1 MNNNRS
7 NTNNFVVVGVDF
19 GGDSCRVSLLDK
31 NDKITLHVN
40 RVSNRQTPTIV
51 SFDKRTRI
59 YGEEAEARSS
69 TLFKHTVPLL
79 SYVVGLDKHQL
90 LRFIKSKKYLFF
102 ADFNE
107 ENGSFNVTFDDAPLS
122 VLPSEVYSFF
132 LNKVLDTVR
141 QECNLSADNEGLYI
155 SLGVPSYFS
164 EEFKERIHRALLI
177 SNIKRVKLFKES
189 QCILKRWA
197 DAQLSDLYQEYVKT
211 RNGANG
217 DGTGDTN
224 MKIGFLD
231 VGFGHATFFVAEAVS
246 EDEQMSTSILSE
258 SSSDL
263 ISTYKVIEA
272 LCDHVKGLIEAKGSK
287 VDVPSRQSYYLY
299 KACVKCVKELSVLN
313 DAKMDVERVMD
324 NDEDFSTSGHLCALM
339 DEVIGK
345 TDRKNF
351 LSIEILG
358 GGSRIPFVKNVASKY
373 AESLGCVKGVR
384 TSLDTTSAISYGAT
398 KLLKDNLT
406 STGVVDVGPYGSG
419 VSTAGAGAGTSMGT
433 GTGNATGT
441 GTGTGTVTVTGTG
454 IGIGNA
460 AAGTTNTPTGVGTED
475 EELLEL
481 IKKEKHMQEVEN
493 EQMLKM
499 ATLNEMDNYLIRT
512 KSDLLG
518 GYKEHFEDKHEDVK
532 RVLQELE
539 TFSYKALS
547 DKTVTSKACQDEL
560 KLTQEKLYELAPKYK
575 EQLEEDLRKLEASKI
590 RSSGN
595 MGNEEG
601 GARNNI
607 SINGTGSKMDSLAE
621 SDVVLPNKT
630 CIKRAQKNKDEGN
643 ELIGAGNVEL
653 AIQHYVKVLQYCGKV
668 NSPNE
673 EEKETINGLRLA
685 SNLNLAMCYL
695 KLDVPASLN
704 KAVSCCTSALSISP
718 ENTKALFRRAVA
730 YEKLNDFDNALNDA
744 KRGCEIDS
752 SNQDFKNMC
761 DRVDRKIK
769 LQLQKQ
775 KKVFSK
781 MFSGMYKLNKRVE
794 GGSRYD
800 RKISR
805 LTDRV
810 KYAIF
815 FAHTATKRRYAT
827 LGLGSLCNSKETV
840 LESSL
845 SNDLDNCSD
854 STQSCA
860 TNQLHKANGLYVS
873 GKNGI
878 RYLSMD
884 QGPAGDDGC
893 VSDGFL
899 DEYEDVD
906 EFEDV
911 AALMR
916 STRRCR
922 DELVNRLNTSFN
934 RGADFKL
941 LCSLAPIEYR
951 INSLRGALTH
961 LNNMGVTHNLL

>member
-1 MNNNRS
+1 MNNNPT
-7 NTNNFVVVGVDF
+7 NTNNFVCVGVDF
-19 GGDSCRVSLLDK
+19 GGDSCRVSVLDK

-40 RVSNRQTPTIV
+40 RVSNRQTPTLV

-90 LRFIKSKKYLFF
+90 LQFIKSKKYLFF
-102 ADFNE
+102 SDFNE
-107 ENGSFNVTFDDAPLS
+107 EDGSFNVTFDDAPLS
-122 VLPSEVYSFF
+122 VLPCEVYSFF

-141 QECNLSADNEGLYI
+141 QEFNLSPDNEGLYL

-164 EEFKERIHRALLI
+164 EEFKERIHKSLLI
-177 SNIKRVKLFKES
+177 ANIKRVKLFNES

-197 DAQLSDLYQEYVKT
+197 DAQLSDLYQEYLKT
-211 RNGANG
+211 RNEASG
-217 DGTGDTN
+217 DGTND
-224 MKIGFLD
+224 MSIKIGFLD
-231 VGFGHATFFVAEAVS
+231 VGFAHTTFFVAEVVS
-246 EDEQMSTSILSE
+246 EDTQLSTNILSE
-258 SSSDL
+258 LSSDM
-263 ISTYKVIEA
+263 ISTYKVVEA

-287 VDVPSRQSYYLY
+287 VDIPSRQSYYLY
-299 KACVKCVKELSVLN
+299 KSCVKCVKELSVLN
-313 DAKMDVERVMD
+313 DAKLDVERVMN
-324 NDEDFSTSGHLCALM
+324 NDEDFSTNVTRNTLEQLVKTVEDNLCSLI

-351 LSIEILG
+351 MSIEILG
-358 GGSRIPFVKNVASKY
+358 GGSRIPFVKNVAIKY
-373 AESLGCVKGVR
+373 AEALGCVKGIR

-398 KLLKDNLT
+398 KLLKDYLVSGGVIDGGSDGAT
-406 STGVVDVGPYGSG
+406 SAV
-419 VSTAGAGAGTSMGT
+419 
-433 GTGNATGT
+433 TGT
-441 GTGTGTVTVTGTG
+441 GTTSTGTV
-454 IGIGNA
+454 
-460 AAGTTNTPTGVGTED
+460 TED

-481 IKKEKHMQEVEN
+481 IKKEKYMQEVEN

-499 ATLNEMDNYLIRT
+499 TTLNEIDNYLIRT

-518 GYKEHFEDKHEDVK
+518 GYKNHFEDKHEDVEK
-532 RVLQELE
+532 VLQELE
-539 TFSYKALS
+539 TFSYNALN
-547 DKTVTSKACQDEL
+547 DKTVTSRACQDEL

-575 EQLEEDLRKLEASKI
+575 EKLEEDLRKIEASKI
-590 RSSGN
+590 SNNAN

-601 GARNNI
+601 GSYNNI
-607 SINGTGSKMDSLAE
+607 NINGTGSKIDSLAE

-643 ELIGAGNVEL
+643 ELIGAGNIEL

-752 SNQDFKNMC
+752 GNQDFKNMC

-775 KKVFSK
+775 KK
-781 MFSGMYKLNKRVE
+781 

-800 RKISR
+800 KKINR

-815 FAHTATKRRYAT
+815 FAHTATKRSFTT
-827 LGLGSLCNSKETV
+827 LGSSRLCNSKETV
-840 LESSL
+840 LDSSP

-854 STQSCA
+854 STHSYT
-860 TNQLHKANGLYVS
+860 TNQINGVNGLYVS
-873 GKNGI
+873 GNDSIG
-878 RYLSMD
+878 YLTID
-884 QGPAGDDGC
+884 QGSVGDDGSC
-893 VSDGFL
+893 VSDGYL

-906 EFEDV
+906 EFEDITTI
-911 AALMR
+911 MR

-922 DELVNRLNTSFN
+922 DELVNKLNTSFN
-934 RGADFKL
+934 KSADVKL
-941 LCSLAPIEYR
+941 LYSLSPIDFR
-951 INSLRGALTH
+951 INSLKSALSH
-961 LNNMGVTHNLL
+961 LNNMSVTHGLL

>member
-1 MNNNRS
+1 MERK
-7 NTNNFVVVGVDF
+7 
-19 GGDSCRVSLLDK
+19 LKL
-31 NDKITLHVN
+31 
-40 RVSNRQTPTIV
+40 
-51 SFDKRTRI
+51 
-59 YGEEAEARSS
+59 
-69 TLFKHTVPLL
+69 LL

-90 LRFIKSKKYLFF
+90 LQFIKSKKYLFF
-102 ADFNE
+102 SDFNE
-107 ENGSFNVTFDDAPLS
+107 ENGAFNVTFDDAPLS
-122 VLPSEVYSFF
+122 VLPIEVYSFF

-141 QECNLSADNEGLYI
+141 QEFNLSPDNEGLRL
-155 SLGVPSYFS
+155 SLAVPGYFS
-164 EEFKERIHRALLI
+164 EEFKDRIHKSLLI
-177 SNIKRVKLFKES
+177 SNLKRVKLFKES

-197 DAQLSDLYQEYVKT
+197 DSQLLDLYQEYVKT
-211 RNGANG
+211 HNETNG
-217 DGTGDTN
+217 DGTGDMS

-231 VGFGHATFFVAEAVS
+231 VGFAHATFFVAQVVS
-246 EDEQMSTSILSE
+246 EDSQLSTNIVSE

-263 ISTYKVIEA
+263 ISTYKVVEA
-272 LCDHVKGLIEAKGSK
+272 LCDHVKGLIESKGSK
-287 VDVPSRQSYYLY
+287 VDIPSRQSYYLY
-299 KACVKCVKELSVLN
+299 KSCVKCVKELSVLS
-313 DAKMDVERVMD
+313 DAKLDAERVMN
-324 NDEDFSTSGHLCALM
+324 NDEDFSTNVTRNTLEQLVKPVEDNLCSLM

-398 KLLKDNLT
+398 KLLKDYLM
-406 STGVVDVGPYGSG
+406 SVGMVDVGTDG
-419 VSTAGAGAGTSMGT
+419 STAPAIGTTT
-433 GTGNATGT
+433 GTGAS
-441 GTGTGTVTVTGTG
+441 
-454 IGIGNA
+454 
-460 AAGTTNTPTGVGTED
+460 TED
-475 EELLEL
+475 EELLKL
-481 IKKEKHMQEVEN
+481 IKREKYMQEVEN

-499 ATLNEMDNYLIRT
+499 TTLNEIDNYLIRT

-518 GYKEHFEDKHEDVK
+518 VYKHHFEDKHEGVEK
-532 RVLQELE
+532 VLQELE
-539 TFSYKALS
+539 TFSYNALN

-560 KLTQEKLYELAPKYK
+560 KLAQEKLYELAPRYK

-590 RSSGN
+590 SGSEN

-601 GARNNI
+601 GAYNSIN
-607 SINGTGSKMDSLAE
+607 INGTGSKIDSLAE

-643 ELIGAGNVEL
+643 ELIGAGNIEL

-668 NSPNE
+668 SSPNE

-718 ENTKALFRRAVA
+718 GNTKALFRRAVA

-752 SNQDFKNMC
+752 GNQDFKN
-761 DRVDRKIK
+761 
-769 LQLQKQ
+769 
-775 KKVFSK
+775 
-781 MFSGMYKLNKRVE
+781 
-794 GGSRYD
+794 GGSSYD

-815 FAHTATKRRYAT
+815 FAHTATKRSYTT
-827 LGLGSLCNSKETV
+827 LGSSRPCNSKETV
-840 LESSL
+840 LDSSP
-845 SNDLDNCSD
+845 SHDLDNCSD
-854 STQSCA
+854 STHSYT
-860 TNQLHKANGLYVS
+860 TNQLNGVDGLYVS
-873 GKNGI
+873 DNKGI
-878 RYLSMD
+878 GYLTID
-884 QGPAGDDGC
+884 QGSVGDDGSC
-893 VSDGFL
+893 VSDGYL

-906 EFEDV
+906 EFEDIT
-911 AALMR
+911 AIMR
-916 STRRCR
+916 STKKCR

-934 RGADFKL
+934 RSADVKL
-941 LCSLAPIEYR
+941 LYSLSPIDYR
-951 INSLRGALTH
+951 INSLKSALAH
-961 LNNMGVTHNLL
+961 LNNVSVTHNLL